1 LYVEAVE
8 EMLDRTDRRRARWHL
23 IAAESKRYARV
34 EVVRTVNEEIE
45 AGMRRWGQ
53 EPPPPP

>member
-1 LYVEAVE
+1 V
-8 EMLDRTDRRRARWHL
+8 

-53 EPPPPP
+53 APPPSP

>member
-1 LYVEAVE
+1 MFE
-8 EMLDRTDRRRARWHL
+8 RTDRRTRRWYL

-34 EVVRTVNEEIE
+34 EVVRTVIEAIE

-53 EPPPPP
+53 EPPVR